1 MTGLTLVCLIV
12 CLYIGGQGTAK
23 PSSQGPEVRR
33 VCVDSLDIRV
43 GDSYSKVAKIIS
55 MKPDPNGMN
64 DNSDWVAGKN
74 TDFVSTDGP
83 TYSLD
88 DGSGMLRSII
98 YFIFDDRQRLR
109 SLRLAWTFDGAHTAE
124 AGDAVL
130 SVLLGKIHKCLN
142 NQTVKVIDGK
152 RIARIDFGT
161 YSQELVFDTQKWRI
175 TYKISEEP

>member
-1 MTGLTLVCLIV
+1 MTALTLGCLIA
-12 CLYIGGQGTAK
+12 CLYTGGQGTAK

-43 GDSYSKVAKIIS
+43 GDSYSKVREVIS
-55 MKPDPNGMN
+55 LKPDPNGVSN
-64 DNSDWVAGKN
+64 NSSWVAGKN
-74 TDFVSTDGP
+74 TDFASTDGP
-83 TYSLD
+83 KYSLD

-109 SLRLAWTFDGAHTAE
+109 SLTLAWTFDGAHTAK
-124 AGDAVL
+124 ARDDVL
-130 SVLLGKIHKCLN
+130 RVLLGKIHKCLN

-152 RIARIDFGT
+152 HIARIDFGT
-161 YSQELVFDTQKWRI
+161 YSQELVFDTQKWQI